1 MHSLNLPHWMW
12 DVGVIFM
19 PYSCCGFMLVGCP
32 NGVLEE
38 LEMILK
44 KLKLK
49 QNFKLYTHNIYS
61 DFRYHQCFVQTVYM
75 TENHSSDKVVTV

>member
-19 PYSCCGFMLVGCP
+19 PYSCSGFILVAAQT
-32 NGVLEE
+32 VLEE
-38 LEMILK
+38 LETILK

-49 QNFKLYTHNIYS
+49 QNFKLYKHNIYL
-61 DFRYHQCFVQTVYM
+61 DFRDHECFVQTVYT
-75 TENHSSDKVVTV
+75 TENHSSDKEVTV

>member
-19 PYSCCGFMLVGCP
+19 PYSCSGFILVGCP

-38 LEMILK
+38 LETILK

-49 QNFKLYTHNIYS
+49 QNFKLYKHNINTRILGIMNAL
-61 DFRYHQCFVQTVYM
+61 FKLFT
-75 TENHSSDKVVTV
+75 